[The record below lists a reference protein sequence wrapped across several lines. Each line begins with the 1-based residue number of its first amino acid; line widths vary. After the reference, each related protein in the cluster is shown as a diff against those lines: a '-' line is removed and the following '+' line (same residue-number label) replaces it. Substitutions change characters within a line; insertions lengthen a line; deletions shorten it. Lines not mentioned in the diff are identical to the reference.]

1 MLPWSPLI
9 ERVHCQGYVAPVN
22 RASAPAPARLIPWLL
37 LLLLHLLLLLLLL
50 HLLLLLLLLL
60 LLVAA
65 SSPPPV
71 TSSVRMTAAAPAFL
85 PGPLRLMVS
94 TRNTS
99 VYLHAATQAR
109 HGTVLR

>member
-37 LLLLHLLLLLLLL
+37 HLLLHLLLLLLLLLL
-50 HLLLLLLLLL
+50 HLLLLLVVV
-60 LLVAA
+60 VAA

-109 HGTVLR
+109 HGTALR